1 MTKNGRY
8 AIGVRTHSGWAA
20 AAVAC
25 GTLHDPLILQRG
37 KLALVPSEGDETF
50 TQPYHVAKT
59 LTLAQARK
67 VIERA
72 ERSAEKL
79 AGAALRAL
87 LSESSANVVACAI
100 LSSKAKI
107 PDDLDATLKSHALIH
122 GAEGNLF
129 RDAIARAAEDVG
141 LEVHYLPEY
150 EIEGKLPNL
159 DLKLG
164 PPWGRDEKLAS
175 IAALVVASP
184 SG

>member
-8 AIGVRTHSGWAA
+8 AIGVRAHSGWAA
-20 AAVAC
+20 AAVAT
-25 GTLHDPLILQRG
+25 GTLSDPLILQRG
-37 KLALVPSEGDETF
+37 RLALVPSEDDETF
-50 TQPYHVAKT
+50 TQPYHVAST

-79 AGAALRAL
+79 AAAALRAL
-87 LSESSANVVACAI
+87 LAESSAKVVACAI

-107 PDDLDATLKSHALIH
+107 PEDLGATLQSHALIH

-129 RDAIARAAEDVG
+129 RDAVARAASNHG

-150 EIEGKLPNL
+150 VIADRLPSL
-159 DLKLG
+159 GVKLG

-175 IAALVVASP
+175 IAALLVASP
-184 SG
+184 EA